1 MYLLLASRKKFNS
14 IELNVLAYSIFSVV
28 VLLLLRK
35 TNYKKRREHIERK
48 KIEREREITKER
60 IGKRNNVRQ

>member
-14 IELNVLAYSIFSVV
+14 IELSVLAYSIFSVV

-60 IGKRNNVRQ
+60 IGKRNNFRQ